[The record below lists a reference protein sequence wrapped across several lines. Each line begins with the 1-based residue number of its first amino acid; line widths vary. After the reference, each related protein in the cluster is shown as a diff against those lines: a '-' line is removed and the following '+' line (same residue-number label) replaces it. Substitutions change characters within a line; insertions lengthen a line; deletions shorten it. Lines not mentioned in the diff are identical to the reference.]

1 MNNDFAMPD
10 GLTEDGQTAWK
21 AIVTLL
27 MSEDPRMST
36 GGCKAF
42 RSPQFHLETQ
52 GEKYGKGSVLIV
64 VYDGGDHRPYFTL
77 DAECY
82 DLVERMNGML
92 EPLGMYIEE
101 CTGWYGAVYKS

>member
-1 MNNDFAMPD
+1 MNNDFQMPE
-10 GLTEDGQTAWK
+10 GLSDAGQNAWK

-27 MSEDPRMST
+27 MTDDPRMST

-42 RSPQFHLETQ
+42 RSPAEHAAR
-52 GEKYGKGSVLIV
+52 GEKYGKESELVI

-82 DLVERMNGML
+82 DLVERMNDML
-92 EPLGMYIEE
+92 RPIGLYIEE
-101 CTGWYGAVYKS
+101 CTTWYAAVYRA

>member
-1 MNNDFAMPD
+1 MNSDFQMPE
-10 GLTEDGQTAWK
+10 GLSDVGQSAWK

-27 MSEDPRMST
+27 MTDDPRMST

-42 RSPQFHLETQ
+42 YSPEEWRAR
-52 GEKYGKGSVLIV
+52 GESYGKESELVI

-92 EPLGMYIEE
+92 EPLGMYLEE